1 MGKIARNSPVED
13 CKIKMSA
20 VYSLIPIP
28 LILHT
33 IGLILLA
40 YFSWASNSTSSNII
54 VSILSAVCMVSAIF
68 SIKNE
73 KVYTHLKEFA
83 VDEKHIHLEEVLN
96 LMPKYYR
103 VSRLG
108 LYKILILL
116 HLVVGIFPWI
126 K

>member
-1 MGKIARNSPVED
+1 
-13 CKIKMSA
+13 MSA

-40 YFSWASNSTSSNII
+40 NFSWASNSTSSNII

-108 LYKILILL
+108 FYKILLL
-116 HLVVGIFPWI
+116 LYLLVGILPWI

>member
-1 MGKIARNSPVED
+1 
-13 CKIKMSA
+13 MSA
-20 VYSLIPIP
+20 VYSLISIP

-40 YFSWASNSTSSNII
+40 YFSWGSISNTSNII
-54 VSILSAVCMVSAIF
+54 ISIFSVACMVSVIF
-68 SIKNE
+68 SSRSE
-73 KVYTHLKEFA
+73 KAFTNLKKLA

-108 LYKILILL
+108 FYKILLL
-116 HLVVGIFPWI
+116 LYLVVGILPWI

>member
-1 MGKIARNSPVED
+1 MTIKKI
-13 CKIKMSA
+13 SA
-20 VYSLIPIP
+20 VYSLISIP

-33 IGLILLA
+33 IGLVLLA
-40 YFSWASNSTSSNII
+40 YFSRASTSITSNII
-54 VSILSAVCMVSAIF
+54 ISFISAVLTAATIF

-73 KVYTHLKEFA
+73 KAYTDLKNVA
-83 VDEKHIHLEEVLN
+83 VNEKHIHLEEVLN

-116 HLVVGIFPWI
+116 YFVFGVFPWVS
-126 K
+126 